1 MKRLL
6 IVLLLVPVFAATAQD
21 ADTPRAVL
29 VTGASSGI
37 GLRMTEV
44 LSQNGFF
51 VYAGARKP
59 VDLARLDAMEN
70 VKSIRLDVTIQEE
83 INAAVETIRSEGRGL
98 YGLVNNAGVVI
109 VGPLIETPEEDLDFL
124 LDVNLY
130 GPYRMTKAF
139 APLLIES
146 RGRILN
152 TASIAGIVTSAF
164 IGVYSMSKHG
174 VEAYT
179 DALAAELGGF
189 GVAVAAVEPGN
200 FKSRITLN
208 MRDRMRATGATDEG
222 SRYGP
227 WMAPL
232 FAGSGDRSEY
242 PEPDAVAQAA
252 LEFMSTDSPRRR
264 YMVTPNQ
271 SEAEM
276 TIRGII
282 GELVQLNQGH
292 EFSYTRDDLVRM
304 LDEALER

>member
-1 MKRLL
+1 MYRLVF
-6 IVLLLVPVFAATAQD
+6 VLLLLPVLSATAQD
-21 ADTPRAVL
+21 TNPPRAVL

-37 GLRMTEV
+37 GLRMSEV

-59 VDLARLDAMEN
+59 EDLARLDAMEN
-70 VKSIRLDVTIQEE
+70 VKSIRLDVTIQAE
-83 INAAVETIRSEGRGL
+83 IDEAVQTIRAEGRGL
-98 YGLVNNAGVVI
+98 YGLINNAGVVV

-130 GPYRMTKAF
+130 GPYRVTRAF
-139 APLLIES
+139 APLILES

-152 TASIAGIVTSAF
+152 TASIAGIVTSGF

-179 DALAAELGGF
+179 DALAAELAGF

-208 MRDRMRATGATDEG
+208 MRERMRATGATDEG

-242 PEPDAVAQAA
+242 PEPDAVAKAA
-252 LEFMSTDSPRRR
+252 LDFMSTDSPRRR
-264 YMVTPNQ
+264 YMVTPNRG
-271 SEAEM
+271 EAEM
-276 TIRGII
+276 TVRGII
-282 GELVQLNQGH
+282 GELVQLNDGH
-292 EFSYTRDDLVRM
+292 EFSYSRDDLVKM
-304 LDEALER
+304 LDEALGQ